1 LWFSVAAADTV
12 TVRAV
17 TVYGVGSMQVMA
29 TEDAAFASVR
39 AEVPFAGGTGGV
51 AWQLDTTVAE
61 TENEAVAVAAQAG
74 VGASTAANK
83 PPANATDTD
92 LMVHLLA
99 HDAVQA
105 DGCCPPQWRPNRT
118 RGMASLTISAEC
130 ARL

>member
-1 LWFSVAAADTV
+1 VAAADTV

-39 AEVPFAGGTGGV
+39 AEVPLATETGGV

-74 VGASTAANK
+74 VGASTAANT
-83 PPANATDTD
+83 PSASTTDTD
-92 LMVHLLA
+92 LMSNLLA
-99 HDAVQA
+99 RNAVQA
-105 DGCCPPQWRPNRT
+105 NCC
-118 RGMASLTISAEC
+118 
-130 ARL
+130 